1 MGTGTTNANGMQV
14 RFSARSILPQQQQCI
29 PDQIAPSFAGKFVSG
44 SFVSMW
50 IDVDISKFLN
60 FFLFFSFLFTPGPF
74 DSNDFGLRGGTD

>member
-44 SFVSMW
+44 SFVSVW
-50 IDVDISKFLN
+50 IFLN
-60 FFLFFSFLFTPGPF
+60 F
-74 DSNDFGLRGGTD
+74 